1 MFNKMALSDLKL
13 YLINSMTLLVSFSD
27 TEAILKILLLIG
39 SIIYT
44 SQRIY
49 TTYKDSKNNEKDK

>member
-1 MFNKMALSDLKL
+1 MFNKMALSDLKI